1 MEILKLFMK
10 MLVPVMASLFSMF
23 MLSSCNNGWSVGDFE
38 PSPRDTMYAFVEIL
52 DQDSTSHFYADNVRL
67 NSDNWCF
74 IHNQWESVKEHE

>member
-1 MEILKLFMK
+1 MEILKLFMR

-23 MLSSCNNGWSVGDFE
+23 MLSSCNNGWSAGDFE

-67 NSDNWCF
+67 DSDNWCF
-74 IHNQWESVKEHE
+74 THNQWESVKEHE